1 MTSGG
6 GVTFTGQLLRDRL
19 DHGLRRMQQ
28 TTGLPAGFAGVVGA
42 DGNGDHL
49 VLERFRG
56 TRTTALDGLRV
67 VRGQGLGGL
76 ALSHGRPFVVNDY
89 RSNKFISHDYD
100 SPVVAE
106 ALTAVFAYPVRVGGH
121 IEAVIY
127 GASRDDRP
135 IGDTALRRA
144 GEVAAT
150 VAAEVSELLR
160 APRLSRPLLSTA
172 DALAELESIA
182 VAVGDEDLQA
192 RLLHA
197 HRSLAPRAA
206 APRSAVVRLAPRE
219 EQCLSLAAVGATN
232 QQIAET
238 LELSPETVKAYL
250 RSAMRRLKVNNR
262 TGAVHAAR
270 SAGLI

>member
-1 MTSGG
+1 
-6 GVTFTGQLLRDRL
+6 VTFTGQLLRDRL
-19 DHGLRRMQQ
+19 DRGLRRMQQ
-28 TTGLPAGFAGVVGA
+28 STGLPAVFAGVVGG
-42 DGNGDHL
+42 DGNADHV
-49 VLERFRG
+49 VLEHFRG
-56 TRTTALDGLRV
+56 TKTKAMNGLQV

-106 ALTAVFAYPVRVGGH
+106 ALTGVFAYPVRVGGQV
-121 IEAVIY
+121 EAVLY
-127 GASRDDRP
+127 GATREDRP
-135 IGDTALRRA
+135 IGDSALRRA
-144 GEVAAT
+144 GEVATA
-150 VAAEVSELLR
+150 VAAEVTELLR
-160 APRLSRPLLSTA
+160 APRRSRPLLSSA
-172 DALAELESIA
+172 EALAELESIA
-182 VAVGDEDLQA
+182 SAVGDPDLAA

-197 HRSLAPRAA
+197 HRSLAPR
-206 APRSAVVRLAPRE
+206 RAVPQPAVARLAPRE
-219 EQCLSLAAVGATN
+219 EQCLTLAAVGATN